1 MSAAVAP
8 FPPFHEGNIK
18 NWFLQMEAIFT
29 VRRITDQKTKFGH
42 VVAVLPPAIVD
53 EVSDFLEAVPEVEP
67 YARLLLHQAV
77 YLYCGR
83 GKQNRQRVKATNLA
97 GKAFSPKLSRLF
109 YVTDTRN
116 NLRFLV
122 DTGAAISVLP
132 VRDKARQQP
141 FQLRLQAANGS
152 SINTYG
158 TKSLTLNIGM
168 RRDFTWNFTVAD
180 VQMPILGADFLAH
193 YDLAVRMNNHSLT
206 DNLTRLCVLGTYS
219 KLTTTGITV
228 ATCHNKEYLDLLNQY
243 QDLMRPAGSI
253 DSTKHQTQH
262 FIKTTGQPVFS
273 RPRRLAPNKLKF
285 AKKAFDDMLRE
296 GVIRPS
302 DSPYASP
309 LHLVPKPGKEDYRIC
324 VDYRRLN
331 SITVRDR
338 YPIPHLHDFTSA
350 VTTPPVSSSFI
361 QDLRFKMANLCYT
374 PPRHCPSD
382 IYLPFQLKDCE
393 YVFVRNDS
401 VKRPLTPA
409 YTGPYRV
416 LKRADKYFQ
425 IQKGIHTDNVSID
438 RLKPA
443 FIEKPSSHATSQS
456 TPQVQENFKTP
467 VSLDKP
473 KCTSSGRRVTFPK
486 KFETFYYY

>member
-1 MSAAVAP
+1 MSENTPIDQLADAADRIFSQLDHQTTPVHSAEATSD
-8 FPPFHEGNIK
+8 HKSLEK
-18 NWFLQMEAIFT
+18 TVEDLQRQESTTLVQSKQGCHFYY
-29 VRRITDQKTKFGH
+29 VL
-42 VVAVLPPAIVD
+42 LPPPIWVC
-53 EVSDFLEAVPEVEP
+53 ST
-67 YARLLLHQAV
+67 LLHQAV

-132 VRDKARQQP
+132 VHDKARQQP

-243 QDLMRPAGSI
+243 QDLLRPAGSI

-302 DSPYASP
+302 DSPYAFP
-309 LHLVPKPGKEDYRIC
+309 
-324 VDYRRLN
+324 
-331 SITVRDR
+331 
-338 YPIPHLHDFTSA
+338 
-350 VTTPPVSSSFI
+350 SSFG
-361 QDLRFKMANLCYT
+361 T
-374 PPRHCPSD
+374 
-382 IYLPFQLKDCE
+382 
-393 YVFVRNDS
+393 
-401 VKRPLTPA
+401 
-409 YTGPYRV
+409 
-416 LKRADKYFQ
+416 
-425 IQKGIHTDNVSID
+425 
-438 RLKPA
+438 
-443 FIEKPSSHATSQS
+443 
-456 TPQVQENFKTP
+456 
-467 VSLDKP
+467 
-473 KCTSSGRRVTFPK
+473 
-486 KFETFYYY
+486 

>member
-1 MSAAVAP
+1 MV
-8 FPPFHEGNIK
+8 
-18 NWFLQMEAIFT
+18 EA
-29 VRRITDQKTKFGH
+29 GS
-42 VVAVLPPAIVD
+42 LPPAGRPRSSSRNKD
-53 EVSDFLEAVPEVEP
+53 A
-67 YARLLLHQAV
+67 LLCVITTADLGLQHITAPSRV

-243 QDLMRPAGSI
+243 QDLLRPAGSI

-296 GVIRPS
+296 GVIP
-302 DSPYASP
+302 
-309 LHLVPKPGKEDYRIC
+309 
-324 VDYRRLN
+324 
-331 SITVRDR
+331 
-338 YPIPHLHDFTSA
+338 

-361 QDLRFKMANLCYT
+361 QDLRLKMANLCYT

-382 IYLPFQLKDCE
+382 IYLPHQLKDCE
-393 YVFVRNDS
+393 FVFVRNDS

-409 YTGPYRV
+409 YTGPFRV

-443 FIEKPSSHATSQS
+443 FIEKPSSHTASQS

-473 KCTSSGRRVTFPK
+473 KYTSSVVISYSFFLHHFFLFVFVVYFG
-486 KFETFYYY
+486 YYQARISLYSLFIFSSFLQFFSPPLSLFGW

>member
-67 YARLLLHQAV
+67 YARTPSQLLRYMKSRLSKNTMADSILKSLWLDRLPTTITQILAPMSENTSIDQLADAADRIFSQLDNQTTPVHSAEATGDHRSLEKTVEELQRQVKDLTLALKSRGRSRFPSAGASEVDHARPAEIRMPLLL
-77 YLYCGR
+77 
-83 GKQNRQRVKATNLA
+83 
-97 GKAFSPKLSRLF
+97 
-109 YVTDTRN
+109 
-116 NLRFLV
+116 
-122 DTGAAISVLP
+122 
-132 VRDKARQQP
+132 
-141 FQLRLQAANGS
+141 
-152 SINTYG
+152 
-158 TKSLTLNIGM
+158 
-168 RRDFTWNFTVAD
+168 
-180 VQMPILGADFLAH
+180 
-193 YDLAVRMNNHSLT
+193 
-206 DNLTRLCVLGTYS
+206 CV
-219 KLTTTGITV
+219 TTTEDLGLKLITASSRV
-228 ATCHNKEYLDLLNQY
+228 LILRSRKTKPPAT
-243 QDLMRPAGSI
+243 
-253 DSTKHQTQH
+253 
-262 FIKTTGQPVFS
+262 
-273 RPRRLAPNKLKF
+273 
-285 AKKAFDDMLRE
+285 
-296 GVIRPS
+296 
-302 DSPYASP
+302 
-309 LHLVPKPGKEDYRIC
+309 
-324 VDYRRLN
+324 
-331 SITVRDR
+331 
-338 YPIPHLHDFTSA
+338 

-361 QDLRFKMANLCYT
+361 QDLRLKMANLCYT
-374 PPRHCPSD
+374 PPWHCPSD
-382 IYLPFQLKDCE
+382 IYLPHQLKDCE
-393 YVFVRNDS
+393 FVFVRNDS

-443 FIEKPSSHATSQS
+443 FIEKPSSHTTSQS

-473 KCTSSGRRVTFPK
+473 KYTSSGRKVTFPK

>member
-8 FPPFHEGNIK
+8 FPLFHEGNIK

-29 VRRITDQKTKFGH
+29 VSLLVSNPSKFGH

-53 EVSDFLEAVPEVEP
+53 EVSDFLEAVPEDSLPTPSLYEKPTRQKNTMADSILKSLWLDRLPTTITQILAPMSENTSIDQLADAADRIFSQLDNQTMPVHSAEATRDHSSLEKTVEDLQRQVKDLTLAIESHGRSRFP
-67 YARLLLHQAV
+67 SRRRFRSRPRSSSRNKDATPTMCYYHRRFGSAAHYCTKPCSYTAV
-77 YLYCGR
+77 A

-116 NLRFLV
+116 NLRFWLTPALPLV
-122 DTGAAISVLP
+122 SYPCVIKHVNNLFSSAY
-132 VRDKARQQP
+132 KQQMVP
-141 FQLRLQAANGS
+141 DLRL
-152 SINTYG
+152 
-158 TKSLTLNIGM
+158 
-168 RRDFTWNFTVAD
+168 
-180 VQMPILGADFLAH
+180 
-193 YDLAVRMNNHSLT
+193 
-206 DNLTRLCVLGTYS
+206 
-219 KLTTTGITV
+219 
-228 ATCHNKEYLDLLNQY
+228 
-243 QDLMRPAGSI
+243 
-253 DSTKHQTQH
+253 
-262 FIKTTGQPVFS
+262 
-273 RPRRLAPNKLKF
+273 
-285 AKKAFDDMLRE
+285 
-296 GVIRPS
+296 
-302 DSPYASP
+302 
-309 LHLVPKPGKEDYRIC
+309 
-324 VDYRRLN
+324 
-331 SITVRDR
+331 
-338 YPIPHLHDFTSA
+338 
-350 VTTPPVSSSFI
+350 
-361 QDLRFKMANLCYT
+361 KMANLCYT

-382 IYLPFQLKDCE
+382 IYLPHQLKDCE
-393 YVFVRNDS
+393 FVFVRNDS

-443 FIEKPSSHATSQS
+443 FIEKPSSHTTSQS

-473 KCTSSGRRVTFPK
+473 KYTSSGRKVTFPK